1 MERKTAADF
10 PVGGYP
16 GDDEKGRELQS
27 KLDPKKTPRYDEAA
41 ATLAWQRTIEFF
53 DRTLR

>member
-1 MERKTAADF
+1 MVRKTAADF